1 MAALKARL
9 RTEHGTRAARQLRKE
24 GLIPAVVY
32 GHGQPTV
39 SVALNEHEVDLAIH
53 HGERILEIELDK
65 KKENV
70 LIKDVQWDTF
80 GQQPLHVDLAR
91 VDLDERVQVTIPI
104 VLRGT
109 PAGISDGGVMQQSAA
124 EVEIEVAVRK
134 IPDEIRIS
142 VVSLAVGETIRM
154 SDLELP
160 EGATLLGDPEG
171 PICSLILIAEEPE
184 PEPAEPEEA
193 PEPEII
199 GERGEEDGQKP
210 AE

>member
-9 RTEHGTRAARQLRKE
+9 RTERGTRAARGLRKE
-24 GLIPAVVY
+24 GLIPAVIY

-39 SVALNEHEVDLAIH
+39 SVALSEHEVDLAIH

-80 GQQPLHVDLAR
+80 GHQPIHVDLAR
-91 VDLDERVQVTIPI
+91 VDLDERVQVTVPI
-104 VLRGT
+104 ALRGT
-109 PAGISDGGVMQQSAA
+109 PVGINEGGVMQQSAT
-124 EVEIEVAVRK
+124 EVEIEVAVREM
-134 IPDEIRIS
+134 PDEIRMS

-160 EGATLLGDPEG
+160 TGAKLLGDPEALV
-171 PICSLILIAEEPE
+171 CSLILIAEEPE
-184 PEPAEPEEA
+184 PEPTEPEEA
-193 PEPEII
+193 PQPEVI
-199 GERGEEDGQKP
+199 GDRGEEDGEKA